1 MNFLFDIGHP
11 AHIHLLRNFALNMK
25 QSGHRILFTARNKP
39 MTIRLLK
46 EFDLP
51 FVSLGDVKNGFWNK
65 ITGLFYFDKKL
76 LKVARKFQPDLFL
89 SHGSIYAAHVSSLM
103 RKPHIAFEDTG
114 NKEQVMLYKPFTD
127 VILVSDSFSQ
137 NYGKKMVVYPGYH
150 ELAYLHPNQF
160 QPDPKVLA
168 KYNLNPKQP
177 MVIIRFVKRNATH
190 DFRHPGIT
198 AEQKITLVKKFS
210 ENSKVLITSESELP
224 EVLLPYQININP
236 IDIFHVMA
244 YCRLVFGESATMAS
258 EAAVLGV
265 PAIFI
270 DSTSRDYTRE
280 QEVKYG
286 LVFNFSEAP
295 EDIDEAIN
303 MGIKILATPANDK
316 QFKARR
322 AALLKDKTDV
332 TEFLCNF
339 IKPYLKQHQ

>member
-11 AHIHLLRNFALNMK
+11 AHIHLLRNFAHQMEK
-25 QSGHRILFTARNKP
+25 SGHRILFTARNKP

-46 EFDLP
+46 EFNLP
-51 FVSLGDVKNGFWNK
+51 FVSLGNVRNGLWNK
-65 ITGLFYFDKKL
+65 LAGLYYFNKKL
-76 LKVARKFQPDLFL
+76 FLIAKKFKPDIFL
-89 SHGSIYAAHVSSLM
+89 SHGSIYAAHVSSLL

-127 VILVSDSFSQ
+127 VILVSDSFSR
-137 NYGKKMVVYPGYH
+137 NYGKKMVTYKGYH

-160 QPDPKVLA
+160 EPDPKALA
-168 KYNLNPKQP
+168 KYDLDPEESL
-177 MVIIRFVKRNATH
+177 VIIRFVKRNATH

-198 AEQKITLVKKFS
+198 TAQKINLVEKFS
-210 ENSKVLITSESELP
+210 AKAKVLITSEDVLP
-224 EVLLPYQININP
+224 EVLLPYQIKINP

-244 YCRLVFGESATMAS
+244 FSRLVFGESATMAS
-258 EAAVLGV
+258 EAAVLGI

-286 LVFNFSEAP
+286 LVFNYSESP
-295 EDIDEAIN
+295 EDIREAVDL
-303 MGIKILATPANDK
+303 GLRILSDPANDN

-322 AALLKDKTDV
+322 EALLKDKTDV
-332 TEFLCNF
+332 TAFLCDF
-339 IKPYLKQHQ
+339 IKPYLKSYP